1 MRPWTAVL
9 NCNDLGWLLG
19 VLVLS
24 LCCLDHGFGIEPDIL
39 PSQRYCLLAGSAFC
53 FDSPRAGAKEPF
65 TSYSLQQICRGA
77 WQPRHRSSLLTSE
90 RRQAGEVYCAKG
102 WIVNFWQVWS
112 RSCIFCYCLAGPS
125 QSAEARDRGWRWPQ
139 AGTWMLSLWCMQLTV
154 TVVSRLKSNE
164 HCQHCTVLLWMEQIH
179 HLRCAK
185 LSK

>member
-77 WQPRHRSSLLTSE
+77 WQPRHRSSLL
-90 RRQAGEVYCAKG
+90 
-102 WIVNFWQVWS
+102 I
-112 RSCIFCYCLAGPS
+112 
-125 QSAEARDRGWRWPQ
+125 
-139 AGTWMLSLWCMQLTV
+139 
-154 TVVSRLKSNE
+154 RLKE
-164 HCQHCTVLLWMEQIH
+164 DRQVRYTVQRDE
-179 HLRCAK
+179 
-185 LSK
+185 LSISDKFDLNPVFFVIAWQARLSQLKQEIEDEGGHRRERECLVCGVCS